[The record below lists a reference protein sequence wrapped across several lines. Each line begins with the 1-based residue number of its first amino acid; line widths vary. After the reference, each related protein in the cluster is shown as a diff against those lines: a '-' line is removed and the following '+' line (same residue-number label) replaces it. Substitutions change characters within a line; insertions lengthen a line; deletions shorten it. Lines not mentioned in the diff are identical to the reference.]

1 MMTEAKDTAM
11 PANKAALSRALGA
24 AFLSH
29 QVEQLEKS
37 VAQGATSG
45 DWRDRRQKPESSPP
59 RNGQRGI
66 INMNHRLASPQPK
79 PQAKPAGKK
88 QTGELANGNALHD
101 DNRSRR
107 PSDPVIDVVV
117 VDVSV
122 LVHAI
127 HQLKLWCRSD
137 RKEKI
142 IVPLEALNTLDLL
155 KKGTNSLAQR
165 ARTASR
171 ILEAQVGV
179 NNRIIV
185 QQDDAYVLWGRIPF
199 QEASIP
205 NSSPEWVRRTICC
218 ARFEVEKARPGVKVV
233 FAVSSPNST
242 PNGEKNDEHIAL
254 SPVPLPAPHPHMN
267 KHEPRSSGA
276 LVAQWAK
283 CAGLEVLD
291 IKPTVSGSHEDEV
304 DRSRRISGRKPHP
317 HQHSTSNG
325 DGGMVKRPPAVLAMM
340 EMVSQ
345 PNKAVRV
352 LARGEKLDP
361 DP

>member
-1 MMTEAKDTAM
+1 M

-142 IVPLEALNTLDLL
+142 IVPLE
-155 KKGTNSLAQR
+155 GTVDGSLI
-165 ARTASR
+165 S
-171 ILEAQVGV
+171 
-179 NNRIIV
+179 
-185 QQDDAYVLWGRIPF
+185 
-199 QEASIP
+199 
-205 NSSPEWVRRTICC
+205 CC
-218 ARFEVEKARPGVKVV
+218 F
-233 FAVSSPNST
+233 
-242 PNGEKNDEHIAL
+242 IQLCL
-254 SPVPLPAPHPHMN
+254 SPQH
-267 KHEPRSSGA
+267 
-276 LVAQWAK
+276 
-283 CAGLEVLD
+283 
-291 IKPTVSGSHEDEV
+291 SGSTEKRDQLSSAASPHSV
-304 DRSRRISGRKPHP
+304 SHSRSTGRC
-317 HQHSTSNG
+317 Q
-325 DGGMVKRPPAVLAMM
+325 
-340 EMVSQ
+340 
-345 PNKAVRV
+345 
-352 LARGEKLDP
+352 
-361 DP
+361 